1 MIPIYLP
8 WDYMDNN
15 KKYTM
20 TPKYV
25 IDTLWGEEDI
35 L

>member
-1 MIPIYLP
+1 MRL
-8 WDYMDNN
+8 YMDNN

-25 IDTLWGEEDI
+25 IDTLWREEDI